1 MGSRLAALAPRLAGR
16 LDATAATAGRGGG
29 GARTASEAGEGEAGE
44 GGAGEGGAGEGG
56 AGEGEARRLSR
67 WRLAAAARAVS
78 PQVRL
83 GLRPRLG
90 LGLAWSS
97 PNLVEP

>member
-16 LDATAATAGRGGG
+16 LDATAARAGRGGG
-29 GARTASEAGEGEAGE
+29 GARTASEAGE

>member
-29 GARTASEAGEGEAGE
+29 GARTASEAGE

>member
-1 MGSRLAALAPRLAGR
+1 VGSRLAALAPRLAGR

-29 GARTASEAGEGEAGE
+29 GARTASEAGE